1 VRVSL
6 RSISLAAGLATSLGL
21 AATALAGGNVNVI
34 VLKEHAVGSSSAAQP
49 YLVKLLAITAQENGW
64 ASGNG
69 EFDTKRDAGEKY
81 IESNKPNYGIIS
93 LPSFLAFKGKYNV
106 DAIGEATV
114 ATGGGQQYFL
124 ISKTASDLAGCKGK
138 RLASDHIDD
147 PRFIEKIV
155 ADGKFKLSEFTLDQ
169 TTRPSQA
176 ARKVV
181 SGDAECAL
189 IDDSQLAELPKMND
203 PAVKQVWA
211 SNKLPSMIVV
221 AFPSA
226 PAAER
231 ATFQSSL
238 PKICTGGSAQVCK
251 DVGLLSLSGTV
262 PANLPALI
270 KAY

>member
-6 RSISLAAGLATSLGL
+6 RSISLAAGLAASVGL

-34 VLKEHAVGSSSAAQP
+34 VLKEHAVGSPTQAQP
-49 YLVKLLAITAQENGW
+49 YLVKLLAITAKENGW

-69 EFDTKRDAGEKY
+69 EFDTKRSAGEQY
-81 IESNKPNYGIIS
+81 IQDNKPNYGIIS
-93 LPSFLAFKGKYNV
+93 LSSFLAFKGKYNV
-106 DAIGEATV
+106 EAIGEATV

-138 RLASDHIDD
+138 KLASDHIDD

-155 ADGKFKLSEFTLDQ
+155 AAGQFKLSDFTLDQ

-176 ARKVV
+176 AKKVV
-181 SGDAECAL
+181 TGDADCAL
-189 IDDSQLAELPKMND
+189 IDDSQLTELPKMGD
-203 PAVKQVWA
+203 AAVKQVWA

-231 ATFQSSL
+231 TAFQGSL
-238 PKICTGGSAQVCK
+238 SKICSGGGAQVCK
-251 DVGLLSLSGTV
+251 DVGLESLTSTV
-262 PANLPALI
+262 PGALPNLI